1 MAGISVSTQARVG
14 IFTLLALAGVFAVY
28 YFITNYA
35 LTHNGYRIGLRF
47 HNVGGLQDGSTVL
60 LSGVTVGEVTS
71 VDLLPD
77 QTVEVTCTIN
87 NGITIYRDSL
97 FVVAITITGATTLTI
112 EPPPLRQAAL
122 ILPQQPLP
130 VDQQPWGTLPPTLTD
145 LLSAGQEQLRAFSK
159 TMAVVNRELPALA
172 RRFSTVATHTDDLIL
187 NANSSLTALS
197 GEMQTTVAELN
208 ATLGRSGRNIDALT
222 GNLNGLIAEDRPRI
236 QLLVDRLSSTAN
248 NLNKT
253 MAGIASIA
261 QDPLLHDSLIG
272 TVQNVEGATAKLK
285 AMATELESVTGDPK
299 TESELKE
306 TVANLASVTAKADAI
321 LGQYSTAEAQPG
333 PTAPGSSPQPLPPGA
348 TPQPNART
356 GATPRPR
363 MQLGSGFFSTLVQ
376 ADVRE
381 TWGTHGGG
389 PASDLNLVL
398 LPRAKTHLTVGA
410 NDLGYSTTYNFLL
423 DRNSKDLQLG
433 AGVVY
438 SKLGISALFRP
449 FGSPVGVDAR
459 IYDPK
464 HPTLDLYGDLRLSER
479 LQLFYGERYL
489 WNNTKTKTPSFGLE
503 IKY

>member
-1 MAGISVSTQARVG
+1 MSTKARVG

-28 YFITNYA
+28 YFITNFA
-35 LTHNGYRIGLRF
+35 LTHNGYEIGVRF
-47 HNVGGLQDGSTVL
+47 HNVGGLQEGSTVL

-71 VDLLPD
+71 IDLLPD

-87 NGITIYRDSL
+87 NGVAIYRDSL

-112 EPPPLRQAAL
+112 EPPMVRQAAL

-130 VDQQPWGTLPPTLTD
+130 LDQQPWGTLPPTLAD
-145 LLSAGQEQLRAFSK
+145 LISAGQEQLKNFSQ

-172 RRFSTVATHTDDLIL
+172 RKFSLVATHTDNLIQD
-187 NANSSLTALS
+187 ADASLSTLT
-197 GEMQTTVAELN
+197 GQMQTTVAELN
-208 ATLGRSGRNIDALT
+208 ATIRTTGGNMDSLS
-222 GNLNGLIAEDRPRI
+222 GNLNGLVTEDRPRI

-261 QDPLLHDSLIG
+261 DDPLLHDSLIG
-272 TVQNVEGATAKLK
+272 TVQNVQGATAKLK
-285 AMATELESVTGDPK
+285 AMASELESVTGDPK

-306 TVANLASVTAKADAI
+306 TVANLASATAKADAI
-321 LGQYSTAEAQPG
+321 LGTFTTAGAEPG
-333 PTAPGSSPQPLPPGA
+333 PVPPGSPQPLPSGA
-348 TPQPNART
+348 TPTPVPPA
-356 GATPRPR
+356 GASPRPR
-363 MQLGSGFFSTLVQ
+363 LQMGNSLFSQLAQ

-389 PASDLNLVL
+389 PSSDLNIVV
-398 LPRAKTHLTVGA
+398 LPRAKTHLAFGA
-410 NDLGYSTTYNFLL
+410 NDLGYSTTYNFML
-423 DRNSKDLQLG
+423 DRDSKDLQVG
-433 AGVVY
+433 AGVEY
-438 SKLGISALFRP
+438 SKLGIAALFRP
-449 FGSPVGVDAR
+449 FGSPIGIDAR
-459 IYDPK
+459 VYDPK

-489 WNNTKTKTPSFGLE
+489 WTNTKTKTPSFGLE

>member
-1 MAGISVSTQARVG
+1 VSTQARVG
-14 IFTLLALAGVFAVY
+14 IFTLLALAGVFAAY

-35 LTHNGYRIGLRF
+35 LSHNGYNVGIRF
-47 HNVGGLQDGSTVL
+47 HDVGGLQEGSTVL
-60 LSGVTVGEVTS
+60 LSGVQVGEVTT

-87 NGITIYRDSL
+87 NGVTIYRDSL

-112 EPPPLRQAAL
+112 EPPLQRQVAM
-122 ILPQQPLP
+122 ILPQRPLP
-130 VDQQPWGTLPPTLTD
+130 LDQQPWGTLPPTLTD
-145 LLSAGQEQLRAFSK
+145 LLSAGQEQLKNFSK

-172 RRFSTVATHTDDLIL
+172 RKFSLVATHTDSLIQD
-187 NANSSLTALS
+187 ADASLTTLTAQ
-197 GEMQTTVAELN
+197 MQSTVTALN
-208 ATLGRSGRNIDALT
+208 ATIQTTGGNMDALS
-222 GNLNGLIAEDRPRI
+222 GNLNGLVSEDRPRL
-236 QLLVDRLSSTAN
+236 QKLVDRLSSTAE

-261 QDPLLHDSLIG
+261 QDPVLHDSLIG

-299 TESELKE
+299 TESELKQ
-306 TVANLASVTAKADAI
+306 TVANLQSVTAKADSI
-321 LGQYSTAEAQPG
+321 LGQFATAGTQPG
-333 PTAPGSSPQPLPPGA
+333 PVTPGAPQPLPSGA
-348 TPQPNART
+348 TPAPGSPG

-363 MQLGSGFFSTLVQ
+363 FGSGGGIFSQPFVQ
-376 ADVRE
+376 AQVRE

-389 PASDLNLVL
+389 PTSDLNLVL
-398 LPRAKTHLTVGA
+398 LPGAKTHLTVGA

-438 SKLGISALFRP
+438 SKLGIAALFRP
-449 FGSPVGVDAR
+449 FGSPIGIDAR

-464 HPTLDLYGDLRLSER
+464 NPTLDLYGDLRLSER

-489 WNNTKTKTPSFGLE
+489 WTNTQTKTPSFGLE

>member
-1 MAGISVSTQARVG
+1 MSTKARVG
-14 IFTLLALAGVFAVY
+14 IFTLLALAGVFAAY
-28 YFITNYA
+28 YFITNFA
-35 LTHNGYRIGLRF
+35 LTHNGYEIGIRF
-47 HNVGGLQDGSTVL
+47 HNVGGLQEGSTVL

-71 VDLLPD
+71 IDLLPD

-87 NGITIYRDSL
+87 NGIVVYRDSI

-112 EPPPLRQAAL
+112 EPPMLRQAAL

-145 LLSAGQEQLRAFSK
+145 LLSAGQEQLKNFSK

-172 RRFSTVATHTDDLIL
+172 RKFSSVATHTDELIQD
-187 NANSSLTALS
+187 ADVSLSTLT
-197 GEMQTTVAELN
+197 GQMQTTVAELN
-208 ATLGRSGRNIDALT
+208 DTIRTTGGNMDELT
-222 GNLNGLIAEDRPRI
+222 GNLNGLVSEDRPRI

-261 QDPLLHDSLIG
+261 DDPLLHDSLIG

-299 TESELKE
+299 TQSELKA
-306 TVANLASVTAKADAI
+306 TVANLASASAKADAI
-321 LGQYSTAEAQPG
+321 LGSFATAQTQGEPAS
-333 PTAPGSSPQPLPPGA
+333 PGSPLPLPSGA
-348 TPQPNART
+348 TPPPSS
-356 GATPRPR
+356 GAPPRPHF
-363 MQLGSGFFSTLVQ
+363 QLGGLLTNLVQ

-389 PASDLNLVL
+389 PASDLNLEL
-398 LPRAKTHLTVGA
+398 LPRAKTHVTFGA

-423 DRNSKDLQLG
+423 DRDSKDLQLG
-433 AGVVY
+433 AGVEY
-438 SKLGISALFRP
+438 SKLGIAALFRP
-449 FGSPVGVDAR
+449 FGSPIGIDAR
-459 IYDPK
+459 VYDPK

-489 WNNTKTKTPSFGLE
+489 WTNTQTKTPSFGLE
-503 IKY
+503 VKY

>member
-1 MAGISVSTQARVG
+1 MSTQARVG
-14 IFTLLALAGVFAVY
+14 IFTLLALAGVFAAY

-35 LTHNGYRIGLRF
+35 LAHNGYNIGIRF
-47 HNVGGLQDGSTVL
+47 HDVGGLQEGSTVL
-60 LSGVTVGEVTS
+60 VSGVQVGEVTT

-87 NGITIYRDSL
+87 NGVTIYRDSL

-112 EPPPLRQAAL
+112 EPPLQRQVAM
-122 ILPQQPLP
+122 IMPQQPLP
-130 VDQQPWGTLPPTLTD
+130 PDQQPWGTLPPTLTD
-145 LLSAGQEQLRAFSK
+145 LLSAGQEQLKNFSK

-172 RRFSTVATHTDDLIL
+172 KKFSLVATHTDSLVQD
-187 NANSSLTALS
+187 ADSSLTTLTA
-197 GEMQTTVAELN
+197 EMQSTVTALNETIQTTGGN
-208 ATLGRSGRNIDALT
+208 MTALT
-222 GNLNGLIAEDRPRI
+222 GNLNGLVSEDRPRI
-236 QLLVDRLSSTAN
+236 QKLVDRLSSTAD

-285 AMATELESVTGDPK
+285 AMATELEGITGDPK
-299 TESELKE
+299 TESQLKQ
-306 TVANLASVTAKADAI
+306 TVANLQSVTAKADAI
-321 LGQYSTAEAQPG
+321 LGQFSTAVAQPG
-333 PTAPGSSPQPLPPGA
+333 SATTGAPQPVPSGA
-348 TPQPNART
+348 TPVPQPHF
-356 GATPRPR
+356 
-363 MQLGSGFFSTLVQ
+363 QSGGGLFSQPLVQ
-376 ADVRE
+376 AQVRE

-389 PASDLNLVL
+389 PASDMNLVL
-398 LPRAKTHLTVGA
+398 LPGAKTHLTVGA

-433 AGVVY
+433 AGVEY
-438 SKLGISALFRP
+438 SKLGIAALFRP
-449 FGSPVGVDAR
+449 FGSPIGIDAR

-489 WNNTKTKTPSFGLE
+489 WNNTQTKTPSFGLE